1 MKFRS
6 TLLKIAP
13 LVLLLFAACK
23 QPGGVPEARTDSGSA
38 RQGTDGASTAKPTNA
53 VARSSEISLLKRT
66 PVSLTLSSR
75 VDNPRDFPE
84 HLVDESPGTAWN
96 GKTGDLNAWI
106 SVTLDPR
113 VQVRAIAMTAGF
125 DKGPLFEKNLRI
137 TKLRIEREGKELKVV
152 TLDPSKRE
160 AQVIPINEPGGN
172 YKLTVVE
179 TQQGSTATWKEVVVS
194 ELTFLGD
201 APMDLV
207 HAKPRFPEITIA
219 PGSAPAPKPRNGETK
234 VTGLAAA
241 DLRALCAV
249 WSASAKAKAQDAI
262 DYEVLH
268 SGGTAKQ
275 YSHWLSV
282 ISCKPEGLVPIE
294 GDLPQGFSNL
304 GSIRTVEFVQTANFN
319 EKRLVLKDPDGKAII
334 GPRLTMNG
342 DADLAPSIAF
352 KVTCTHVGTH
362 DVLAASEV
370 RESWTGSF
378 KPKTSTMGVE
388 FSAITCL
395 FDTSRI
401 DCDEAGQTYAGEA
414 MKRGSSVIWPK
425 LNLSPKTGR
434 LEESP

>member
-6 TLLKIAP
+6 TLLMMAP
-13 LVLLLFAACK
+13 LALLPFAACK

-38 RQGTDGASTAKPTNA
+38 RLEPDGASTGKTITA
-53 VARSSEISLLKRT
+53 VARSEEISLLKRT
-66 PVSLTLSSR
+66 PASLTLSSR

-84 HLVDESPGTAWN
+84 HLVDENPGTAWN

-113 VQVRAIAMTAGF
+113 VQVRAIAVTAGF

-152 TLDPSKRE
+152 SLDPSKRE

-179 TQQGSTATWKEVVVS
+179 TQQGSTAAWKEVVVS
-194 ELTFLGD
+194 ELAFLGN
-201 APMDLV
+201 APIDLV
-207 HAKPRFPEITIA
+207 QSKPSFPTITIA
-219 PGSAPAPKPRNGETK
+219 PGSAPAPKPRNAETK

-249 WSASAKAKAQDAI
+249 WSARAKTKAQNEIEA
-262 DYEVLH
+262 EVFN
-268 SGGTAKQ
+268 SGGNAKQ
-275 YSHWLSV
+275 YSHWLTV

-304 GSIRTVEFVQTANFN
+304 GSIRTVEFVLTANFN
-319 EKRLVLKDPDGKAII
+319 EKRLVLKDPEGNAII
-334 GPRLTMNG
+334 GPRLTVNG
-342 DADLAPSIAF
+342 DADLAPSIAY
-352 KVTCTHVGTH
+352 KVVSTRVGTH

-370 RESWTGSF
+370 RESWIGSF
-378 KPKTSTMGVE
+378 GPKTSTMGVE
-388 FSAITCL
+388 FSVITCL
-395 FDTSRI
+395 FDKSELG
-401 DCDEAGQTYAGEA
+401 CDEGSQTYARDA
-414 MKRGSSVIWPK
+414 MKRGSSVVWPK
-425 LNLSPKTGR
+425 LTLSPKTGK
-434 LEESP
+434 LEESL